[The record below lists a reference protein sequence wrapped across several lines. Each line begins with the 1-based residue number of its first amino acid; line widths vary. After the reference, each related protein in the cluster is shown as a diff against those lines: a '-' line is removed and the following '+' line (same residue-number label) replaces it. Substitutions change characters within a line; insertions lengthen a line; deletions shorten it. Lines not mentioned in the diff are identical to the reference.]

1 MLSLRILAPTVAAA
15 AIVLGFAAGAP
26 AASDGEAKRGSDVV
40 VLTYPS
46 LVETKLVR
54 AQDSI
59 DRATTYA
66 DDGDAAGAVRA
77 LGATRRNLSK
87 SWAGAKY
94 VIRTT
99 PPPPP
104 PEDKFHAG
112 AFRRSGRLV
121 LNAPVPGLPS
131 QPKGDPQ
138 TGPVFAT
145 PFDTGFA
152 VLSLQH
158 FASASAVSMFE
169 TADGS
174 LLTGIRKTVNRIAKT
189 RKRAIRF
196 IHRRK
201 GPGVKAGWRA
211 VMSNLPLYLNDEIQ
225 QNRGMVAAGGVSKAT
240 ARFLQ
245 HSTRRIVK
253 TRKKVNKFWPPLPPQ
268 DAKPV
273 RGRPAVVDRSAR
285 RVARVCVHAHEAKRV
300 SRAGRVGKAPRF
312 GPRMFQITFKLGV
325 SMDGFDGD
333 DLPISIER
341 VCNVPKRPKRLQ
353 RQAARL
359 SGADGIARLL
369 PTTAVFQN
377 GTLLEGAEAT
387 DALGLADTANMRA
400 RLAPRDTWGQDEDG
414 NRVPTFSALEIKI
427 TD

>member
-1 MLSLRILAPTVAAA
+1 MLPLRIVAPSLAAA
-15 AIVLGFAAGAP
+15 AIVLGLTSSAP
-26 AASDGEAKRGSDVV
+26 AATQDGAKRGSDVV

-54 AQDSI
+54 AQDSV

-66 DDGDAAGAVRA
+66 DDGDFAGAARA
-77 LGATRRNLSK
+77 LGATRRNLSRA
-87 SWAGAKY
+87 WAGAKY

-104 PEDKFHAG
+104 PEDKFHPG
-112 AFRRSGRLV
+112 AFLRSGRLV
-121 LNAPVPGLPS
+121 LSAPVPALPAR
-131 QPKGDPQ
+131 PKGDPQ

-169 TADGS
+169 VADAP
-174 LLTGIRKTVNRIAKT
+174 LVAGIRKTVNQIAKT
-189 RKRAIRF
+189 RKKAIRF
-196 IHRRK
+196 IHKRK

-225 QNRGMVAAGGVSKAT
+225 QNRGMVNAGGVSKAT
-240 ARFLQ
+240 ARFLS
-245 HSTRRIVK
+245 HSTRRTVK
-253 TRKKVNKFWPPLPPQ
+253 TRKKVKKFWPPLPPQ
-268 DAKPV
+268 DAKPA
-273 RGRPAVVDRSAR
+273 RGRAAVGDRAAR
-285 RVARVCVHAHEAKRV
+285 RAARVCVHRQEPKRI
-300 SRAGRVGKAPRF
+300 SAPGPAGKAPF
-312 GPRMFQITFKLGV
+312 GPRMFRIAFKLGV

-369 PTTAVFQN
+369 PTTQVFQN
-377 GTLLEGAEAT
+377 GTLLEGDEAH
-387 DALGLADTANMRA
+387 DAVGLADTANMRA
-400 RLAPRDTWGQDEDG
+400 RLAPRNSWGQDEDG
-414 NRVPTFSALEIKI
+414 NRVPTFGALEIKI